1 MTFDNGGSGQGARWV
16 TVDSQRAGQRL
27 DNFLL
32 AQLKGVPRSRVYRM
46 LRKGEVRVN
55 GGRTRAGRRLQ
66 AGDRVR
72 LPPVSG
78 RSPEASAAVPES
90 LRARVGAAL
99 LFEDA
104 EMAVVD
110 KPAGL
115 AVHSGSHIPFGVIEA
130 LAAVR
135 PDSEWGLAHRLD
147 RGTSGCLVVGKGP
160 GPTRALQAA
169 FREER
174 IEKGYLALL
183 VGESERPEMEVSA
196 PLRRTGDGAARQS
209 VVVDPEGGREAMTRF
224 RTVTVLSGYT
234 LVWAEPCRGRTHQI
248 RAHARHAGLPIGGD
262 PEYGDKAGNRALKD
276 HGLDRIFLH
285 SAKIGLPHPT
295 SGEWLTFQAPLP
307 TDLKAVLEALGAAGG
322 ILDNDD

>member
-1 MTFDNGGSGQGARWV
+1 MTFGNGGGGEGARWV

-55 GGRTRAGRRLQ
+55 GGRSRAGRRLQ

-72 LPPVSG
+72 LPPVTA

-90 LRARVGAAL
+90 LRARVGAAF

-104 EMAVVD
+104 EMAVLD
-110 KPAGL
+110 KPAGM
-115 AVHSGSHIPFGVIEA
+115 AVHSGTQTPFGIIEA

-147 RGTSGCLVVGKGP
+147 RGTSGCLVVGKGA

-183 VGESERPEMEVSA
+183 VGESDRQEMEVNA
-196 PLRRTGDGAARQS
+196 PLRRTDDGEARQS
-209 VVVDPEGGREAMTRF
+209 VVVDLEGGREATTRF
-224 RTVTVLSGYT
+224 RTVAVLSGYT
-234 LVWAEPCRGRTHQI
+234 LVWAEPFRGRTHQI
-248 RAHARHAGLPIGGD
+248 RAHARHAGLPVGGD
-262 PEYGDKAGNRALKD
+262 WGYGHKAGNRALKD

-285 SAKIGLPHPT
+285 SAKIGLPHPA

-307 TDLKAVLEALGAAGG
+307 AELKAVLDALGGPG
-322 ILDNDD
+322 SILDNDI